1 MATVVK
7 VVPKALN
14 AMGDRF
20 ADRATQI
27 ETIQKNLNVNITAIQ
42 NGAFKGHV
50 GDNALDKFANEFA
63 LRMQTL
69 QSKLDEI
76 GEDLKQT
83 VTDYIREDEE
93 AGTYF
98 TGGGGGGGAR

>member
-7 VVPKALN
+7 VVPEELN

-20 ADRATQI
+20 AERATEI
-27 ETIQKNLNVNITAIQ
+27 ATIQKTLNVNITTIQ

-50 GDNALDKFANEFA
+50 GDNALEKFANEFA
-63 LRMQTL
+63 LRMETL
-69 QSKLDEI
+69 QKKLDEI
-76 GEDLKQT
+76 GQDLKQT